1 MCVQSIETHLTPPF
15 IMVIESGTE
24 MKMKK
29 SKKERRKELAS
40 IIHQEGLNE
49 NDSTSTPQSLDESVD
64 RGAARKER
72 KRKRKEMEAEGKIA
86 DITPKKKQKS
96 HHQDSSGQ
104 KSPSPSILS
113 PPYRKSSD
121 ADTELARRTSTEN
134 GVNGMKKEEKHKK
147 KKPKGSDAPA
157 LGSTSPPSDILGY
170 LARNSIAIHGDVT
183 PILSFSSLDIPDEL
197 RQCIL
202 TFKEPTPIQACTWPP
217 LLAGRDVVGI
227 AETGR

>member
-1 MCVQSIETHLTPPF
+1 MVVESSIE
-15 IMVIESGTE
+15 IRV
-24 MKMKK
+24 KK
-29 SKKERRKELAS
+29 SKKERRKELPS

-64 RGAARKER
+64 KAAARKER
-72 KRKRKEMEAEGKIA
+72 KRKRKEMEAEGKSA
-86 DITPKKKQKS
+86 DTMPKKKQKS
-96 HHQDSSGQ
+96 HHQDSPG
-104 KSPSPSILS
+104 
-113 PPYRKSSD
+113 
-121 ADTELARRTSTEN
+121 ANGDTELARRASTEN

-147 KKPKGSDAPA
+147 KQSKGSDALA
-157 LGSTSPPSDILGY
+157 LGSTSSPSDIQGY

-197 RQCIL
+197 RQCLL
-202 TFKEPTPIQACTWPP
+202 TFNEPTPIQACTWPP